1 MAYVFTL
8 QGPRN
13 FDPIC
18 STVDISFI
26 ERLLLFFVDEGGGGG
41 RGRGGGGKGKW
52 AHMESLSF
60 LFFVPFSMGLFRVT
74 KRLTHPG
81 ANSFLKE

>member
-1 MAYVFTL
+1 MRGV
-8 QGPRN
+8 
-13 FDPIC
+13 
-18 STVDISFI
+18 
-26 ERLLLFFVDEGGGGG
+26 GG